1 MIFFATFLVFFS
13 PIQCCNAKQFN
24 TIFHVMKFDLLQS
37 NSLIKVL
44 LNDLLFHCSVTLFFN
59 SIHVQCCNADRN
71 LSVCLFFVV
80 CFLGTLA
87 NSKR

>member
-1 MIFFATFLVFFS
+1 
-13 PIQCCNAKQFN
+13 
-24 TIFHVMKFDLLQS
+24 MKFDLFA

-44 LNDLLFHCSVTLFFN
+44 WNDLLFHCSVTLFFN

-80 CFLGTLA
+80 CFLLTLA
-87 NSKR
+87 NSKRKFIDNLSSGHIIYLHKL